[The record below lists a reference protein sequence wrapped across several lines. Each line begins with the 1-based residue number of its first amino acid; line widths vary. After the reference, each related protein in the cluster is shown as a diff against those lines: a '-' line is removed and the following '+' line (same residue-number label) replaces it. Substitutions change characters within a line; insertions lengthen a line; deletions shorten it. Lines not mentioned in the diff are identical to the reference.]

1 MVSSN
6 TATTELLT
14 WPLNRKLVVS
24 MEHTDVSDPLKVRHT
39 LDCIAA
45 DINYLNI
52 YSYVYDKYRKQT
64 CSYLCFNSSFKVR
77 FREAFFWL
85 KLLSKKLHYMHLTL
99 KYLIATKDHVFLNK
113 PTPLSSGVFSKYVKP
128 FLPLGIQGLTN

>member
-1 MVSSN
+1 MFMIN
-6 TATTELLT
+6 TGSRLALT
-14 WPLNRKLVVS
+14 FALIPHSKFVFEKL
-24 MEHTDVSDPLKVRHT
+24 
-39 LDCIAA
+39 
-45 DINYLNI
+45 
-52 YSYVYDKYRKQT
+52 
-64 CSYLCFNSSFKVR
+64 
-77 FREAFFWL
+77 FWL